1 MLPSHTITAFTP
13 VTINAGHP
21 TASGDIAVG
30 AAALTVKVVA
40 GQVSFDLA
48 SCILRPNQ
56 PAQELLVWIDDR
68 LSDDQAT
75 LSMYGPGRIVELLGQ
90 LPDVV
95 YSSGFRSLAGGG
107 NQPIIRLQAEDK
119 RRFISL
125 HKACAQAHIACAS
138 TDPAKRF
145 VAWVNG
151 DIDQI
156 AVDAEID
163 AIATWRMTAAAIER
177 KSGLGRELATILHR
191 HLVQWLRDTDR
202 ASTRAHER
210 NLSPIAG

>member
-21 TASGDIAVG
+21 AAAGDIAVG
-30 AAALTVKVVA
+30 AAALTVTVVA
-40 GQVSFDLA
+40 GKVSFDL
-48 SCILRPNQ
+48 SSFILPPNQ
-56 PAQELLVWIDDR
+56 PPQKFLAWIDDR

-75 LSMYGPGRIVELLGQ
+75 LSMYGPGCVVQLLGQ
-90 LPDVV
+90 LPDIV
-95 YSSGFRSLAGGG
+95 YSSGFRSLAGRG
-107 NQPIIRLQAEDK
+107 NQPIICLQIEDR

-138 TDPAKRF
+138 TDPAERF
-145 VAWVNG
+145 VAWVKD

-163 AIATWRMTAAAIER
+163 AIATWRMTVAAIER

-210 NLSPIAG
+210 SLFPIAG

>member
-40 GQVSFDLA
+40 GQVSFDLS

-56 PAQELLVWIDDR
+56 PAQELLAWIDDR

-75 LSMYGPGRIVELLGQ
+75 LSMYGPGRVVELLSQ

-95 YSSGFRSLAGGG
+95 YSSGFRSLTGRG
-107 NQPIIRLQAEDK
+107 NQPIIRLQVEE
-119 RRFISL
+119 RR
-125 HKACAQAHIACAS
+125 
-138 TDPAKRF
+138 RF
-145 VAWVNG
+145 VAWVKG

-163 AIATWRMTAAAIER
+163 AIATWRMTVAAIER
-177 KSGLGRELATILHR
+177 KSGLGRELATILHG